1 MEIVSDAYRS
11 SRLGAFVVVSG
22 LAFSSAA
29 RAADGWGS
37 AGDADEPP
45 PAAQAPAPAPT
56 SSRAGDAHT
65 DRVILMPTA
74 ETQPQ
79 GTFFVS
85 SYELVLL
92 QFGYGI
98 TDDLQFSALILPP
111 IVADQPFFIS
121 PTLKLN
127 VARGEAG
134 NVALLGGVDVVVA
147 GDDDDAAGMLGRFG
161 AVGQI
166 CIQRGCRSSLSF
178 NALLWSG
185 LAGAEGSVMLT
196 SAGGVFRVTDTIAL
210 LLEPTFAI
218 PLNGDLSEDD
228 PVGAISYGMRFS
240 GASFG
245 IDLSFVRPLTDIT
258 VEFALGL
265 PFVVA
270 TCRTN

>member
-1 MEIVSDAYRS
+1 VVDSYRGWW
-11 SRLGAFVVVSG
+11 LGALVVVGG

-29 RAADGWGS
+29 RAADGWGDSGTDQPSS
-37 AGDADEPP
+37 AEK
-45 PAAQAPAPAPT
+45 APAPAPA
-56 SSRAGDAHT
+56 SSREGDAHT

-74 ETQPQ
+74 ETQPK
-79 GTFFVS
+79 GSFFVS
-85 SYELVLL
+85 SYELVFL

-98 TDDLQFSALILPP
+98 TDDLQFSALMLPP
-111 IVADQPFFIS
+111 ILADQPFFIS

-134 NVALLGGVDVVVA
+134 NVALLGGVDVVVS

-161 AVGQI
+161 AVGQL
-166 CIQRGCRSSLSF
+166 CIQRGCRSSLSL
-178 NALLWSG
+178 NALAWSG
-185 LAGAEGSVMLT
+185 LAGTEGTVLVT

-210 LLEPTFAI
+210 LLEPTLAI
-218 PLNGDLSEDD
+218 PLGDALSEGEAA
-228 PVGAISYGMRFS
+228 GALSYGMRFS

-245 IDLSFVRPLTDIT
+245 IDLTFVRPFTGDT

-270 TCRTN
+270 TYRTN